1 VNNGR
6 SLTKPTLIR
15 LNVGRFPRFARPIE
29 GRHRLDD
36 QLRAAR
42 GRPACAARARAA
54 HTCPVGRSRCSR
66 SRAVMAA
73 KRLAAARQSGAQDI
87 GEQGLLGW
95 RPRPYGKRR
104 SGGDARPWPPRGAPA
119 PLCRL
124 MADVGMI
131 DSDTARWSP
140 GEAAPENA
148 RCRSAGPAWPG
159 DGWRSRSLPL
169 PGTREYRASRRLPR
183 LLLGEE
189 WSGTPWRGSK
199 RRNPRGDGLSA
210 QRTTRLAA
218 QSKTIVVSPRWGE
231 PCEATA
237 LTGHRDWLTS

>member
-1 VNNGR
+1 MTNFALRGGARLARHGPAQHTRVLSGAPDVLDRGPSWRRRGWPRRVNQGR
-6 SLTKPTLIR
+6 RISASRGSWDGDLGHMESDAAAVTPDPGT
-15 LNVGRFPRFARPIE
+15 AR
-29 GRHRLDD
+29 
-36 QLRAAR
+36 
-42 GRPACAARARAA
+42 RARS
-54 HTCPVGRSRCSR
+54 TLPPDGRCRHD
-66 SRAVMAA
+66 
-73 KRLAAARQSGAQDI
+73 RLGHGSVVAR
-87 GEQGLLGW
+87 
-95 RPRPYGKRR
+95 
-104 SGGDARPWPPRGAPA
+104 RGAPA
-119 PLCRL
+119 
-124 MADVGMI
+124 
-131 DSDTARWSP
+131 
-140 GEAAPENA
+140 NA

-189 WSGTPWRGSK
+189 WSGTPWRGSR
-199 RRNPRGDGLSA
+199 RRNPRSDGLSA